1 MAFGD
6 LSRRV
11 AVAAVGIPLGVLVLV
26 VGGWAFVGLVA
37 LLAALGCR
45 EFYTLAAGSGARP
58 FTPLG
63 IVGSLAVVLAVALSP
78 DLLWAAAWSWL
89 VILTLFFLGLAL
101 AVWLRWPDGKPAY
114 SVSATVAGVIYVA
127 GGFSFAILLRE
138 LPQASPGLN
147 WAGAL
152 ILIFPLVVTWM
163 GDSAAYFA
171 GSRWGRKKL
180 LPAVSPGKTV
190 VGGVAGLLTSMLSGG
205 VFAALA
211 LAPFPEVAISPVHA
225 VLMAV
230 PLSLVAQV
238 GDLAESLLKREA
250 GAKDSGALLPGHGG
264 VLDRFDAILL
274 TLPLT
279 YALLRIPGVLP

>member
-11 AVAAVGIPLGVLVLV
+11 AVAGVGIPVGVLVLV

-37 LLAALGCR
+37 ILAALGCR
-45 EFYTLAAGSGARP
+45 EFYILAAGSGARP
-58 FTPLG
+58 FTLLG
-63 IVGSLAVVLAVALSP
+63 MLGSLAVVLVVALSP
-78 DLLWAAAWSWL
+78 DLGRAAAGTWL
-89 VILTLFFLGLAL
+89 VVLTLFFLTLSL
-101 AVWLRWPDGKPAY
+101 AVWRRWPDGNPAY

-127 GGFSFAILLRE
+127 GGFSFAILLRG
-138 LPQASPGLN
+138 LPPASAGLN

-180 LPAVSPGKTV
+180 LPTVSPGKTV
-190 VGGVAGLLTSMLSGG
+190 VGGVAGLVASMISGG
-205 VFAALA
+205 LFAALA
-211 LAPFPEVAISPVHA
+211 LAHFSEVSISPIHA
-225 VLMAV
+225 VLLAIPV
-230 PLSLVAQV
+230 ALVAQV

-279 YALLRIPGVLP
+279 YALLQIPGVLP